1 MDTLKNENKNF
12 EYIGYGL
19 VFLAGALWGTI
30 GLFVKQMQANGAD
43 ALQISFLRVSFAFL
57 LMLFITMVKNGRNSF
72 AVSKK
77 ALFYSMLLG
86 VVCHGVYNIFY
97 CYAVMLAGVTI
108 SAVLLNVAPVFT
120 FLVSAIC
127 FSEKADLRKIVALV
141 INVIGCI
148 LAATGGKIDVK
159 TFALTGVL
167 CGVGAGICYGMTAI
181 FGRYAAENT
190 DPFVM
195 STYSYFFAAVLLLI
209 PSAPW
214 KDISVLTNSKVLW
227 YGFLLALIPTAIAYV
242 LYYYGLQRI
251 TESSKVPVIASI
263 ETVVAAILGIMV
275 YHETIGKFN
284 ILGIIAVLI
293 SIYLMNQKQALS
305 GGKNNESH

>member
-1 MDTLKNENKNF
+1 MLKNRYTNL
-12 EYIGYGL
+12 EYIGYVL

-30 GLFVKQMQANGAD
+30 GVFVKQMQTSGANAM
-43 ALQISFLRVSFAFL
+43 QISFLRVTFAFA
-57 LMLFITMVKNGRNSF
+57 LMLVITLAKNGRKSF
-72 AVSKK
+72 TVSKK
-77 ALFYSMLLG
+77 ALFYSILLG
-86 VVCHGVYNIFY
+86 MVCHGIYNIFY
-97 CYAVMLAGVTI
+97 CYAVMLAGVTV
-108 SAVLLNVAPVFT
+108 SAVLLNVAPAFT
-120 FLVSAIC
+120 FIVSAIC
-127 FSEKADLRKIVALV
+127 FSEKVTSTKIIALI
-141 INVIGCI
+141 INIAGCI

-159 TFALTGVL
+159 TVALTGLL

-195 STYSYFFAAVLLLI
+195 STYSYFFAALLLLL

-214 KDISVLTNSKVLW
+214 KEIAVLTNSKVLW

-263 ETVVAAILGIMV
+263 ETVVAAILGIMI
-275 YHETIGKFN
+275 YHETIGKGN
-284 ILGIIAVLI
+284 LLGIIAVLF
-293 SIYLMNQKQALS
+293 SIYLMNRNQQPLEREDY
-305 GGKNNESH
+305 ESH